1 MLVTLN
7 YRVNVDGFLKLE
19 GGDSDNGVRDMILG
33 LTWVRDNIACF
44 GGDPDNVTIFGQSG
58 GGGKVTVLGQ
68 IPEAEGLFHK
78 MIVMSGVL
86 GGPLFHAPY
95 DAKALVLEILSNLNI
110 PETQVEQLE
119 KVPTPQFIWAVNKA
133 VKAREAQGDRINWA
147 PQPNSYYTC
156 DPLEGDFSAAS
167 LKVPTMVGSVFSE
180 FSSFQSGPDY
190 SALSTAEREE
200 LVKARFGAEGGEK
213 ILAAF
218 RKAFPGMNE
227 AYALHYDT
235 AFLPPTVEYV
245 EKKAKEASAPVY
257 NYLFNL
263 VFDLDGGRAAWHC
276 SDIPYFFHNGGD
288 GARLPP
294 GGRRHAGPG
303 DVRRLCELRPHRQP
317 QLPGPAP
324 VGALLRGEACHHG
337 VRPHL
342 RRQGEPPPGAAAL
355 GAPIPAALH
364 PACPRP
370 GGR

>member
-1 MLVTLN
+1 
-7 YRVNVDGFLKLE
+7 
-19 GGDSDNGVRDMILG
+19 
-33 LTWVRDNIACF
+33 
-44 GGDPDNVTIFGQSG
+44 
-58 GGGKVTVLGQ
+58 
-68 IPEAEGLFHK
+68 

-119 KVPTPQFIWAVNKA
+119 KVPTPQIIWAVNKA

-156 DPLEGDFSAAS
+156 APLAGDFSAAS

-190 SALSTAEREE
+190 SALSAAEREE

-235 AFLPPTVEYV
+235 AFLPPTVRYV
-245 EKKAKEASAPVY
+245 EKKAKEASAPGVQ
-257 NYLFNL
+257 LP
-263 VFDLDGGRAAWHC
+263 VQPGVRRGRRQGCLALLGH
-276 SDIPYFFHNGGD
+276 PLLLPQRGD

-294 GGRRHAGPG
+294 GGRRHAGQVMSGAFVNFARTGNPNCQG
-303 DVRRLCELRPHRQP
+303 LP
-317 QLPGPAP
+317 QWSPAP
-324 VGALLRGEACHHG
+324 RGSLSPWSSA
-337 VRPHL
+337 
-342 RRQGEPPPGAAAL
+342 PP
-355 GAPIPAALH
+355 AP
-364 PACPRP
+364 PR
-370 GGR
+370 